1 MLSVTEKPKRTKP
14 SKSSPSAP
22 KADSPGGKRKRNAIF
37 LTLDDA
43 IESRLQKFLDSQR
56 VKPDRA
62 AVALTA
68 LIEFLDRVD
77 AESAE

>member
-1 MLSVTEKPKRTKP
+1 MLTVARTPKRTPSDASASKP
-14 SKSSPSAP
+14 A
-22 KADSPGGKRKRNAIF
+22 AGEAAGKRKRNAIF

-43 IESRLQKFLDSQR
+43 TETRLQAFLEKQR

-68 LIEFLDRVD
+68 LIEFLDRLD
-77 AESAE
+77 SGE

>member
-1 MLSVTEKPKRTKP
+1 MRVMAKQKDEP
-14 SKSSPSAP
+14 
-22 KADSPGGKRKRNAIF
+22 KRKRNSIF

-43 IESRLQKFLDSQR
+43 TEEKLQRFLNKQR

-68 LIEFLDRVD
+68 LIEFLDREEK
-77 AESAE
+77 AQK